1 MLTESLQSVRESDHR
16 QNGEQCGKQ
25 HCKIIQR
32 TLFFNETYKELKE
45 TRLRGESQEETK
57 RSQAELEASGEL
69 RKEGCQ

>member
-1 MLTESLQSVRESDHR
+1 MLTESLQSVRESAHR
-16 QNGEQCGKQ
+16 QNDEQCGKQ

-32 TLFFNETYKELKE
+32 TFFYETYKELKE
-45 TRLRGESQEETK
+45 NRLRGESQEETK